1 MTRVSRKPWLFNG
14 LRDSAAAGIIAPS
27 MIAIMRS
34 AAALAGL
41 VTLIG
46 VEVAAQGYPARPV
59 RMVVPASP
67 GGVTDL
73 AARAI
78 APRLSEALGQQ
89 VVVDNRAGAGG
100 LIGTDT
106 VAKAAPDGHTL
117 LMVFDSFASNPHV
130 FKSLPYDTFRDFAPV
145 SLLFRGPQLVLAHPR
160 LGVRTFNDF
169 LALAKASLAPITF
182 ATAGPAT
189 SSRLS
194 TELFKTT
201 AGIAANLVHY
211 KGGGP
216 ALNDL
221 LGGHVD
227 AMIVSAGLALPHVQS
242 GRVTALAVT
251 SKERSPLVPGV
262 PAVSEFYP
270 GFEAQGWSGLLVPA
284 ATPYSIILRLNAEM
298 IRALGAPE
306 VKARFTILGY
316 ETVGSTPGEF
326 GRWIRDESAKWG
338 KVIRE
343 QGITAE

>member
-1 MTRVSRKPWLFNG
+1 VMGDERPAKRPLKPLYLVLTPLCLLYGLTSASAVAQDYPSRPI
-14 LRDSAAAGIIAPS
+14 R
-27 MIAIMRS
+27 MI
-34 AAALAGL
+34 
-41 VTLIG
+41 
-46 VEVAAQGYPARPV
+46 
-59 RMVVPASP
+59 VPAAP

-130 FKSLPYDTFRDFAPV
+130 FKNLPYDTFRDFAPV

-169 LALAKASLAPITF
+169 LALAKASRAPINF

-194 TELFKTT
+194 TELFKAT
-201 AGIAANLVHY
+201 AKIEANLVHY

-227 AMIVSAGLALPHVQS
+227 AMIVSAGLALPHVRS
-242 GRVTALAVT
+242 GRITALAVT
-251 SKERSPLVPGV
+251 SKDRSPLVPGV

-270 GFEAQGWSGLLVPA
+270 GFEAQGWSGLLAPV
-284 ATPYSIILRLNAEM
+284 ATPRSIILRLNAEM
-298 IRALGAPE
+298 IKALAAPE
-306 VKARFTILGY
+306 VKERFTILGY
-316 ETVGSTPGEF
+316 ETVGSTPEQF
-326 GRWIRDESAKWG
+326 GRWLRDESAKWG

-343 QGITAE
+343 HGITAE

>member
-1 MTRVSRKPWLFNG
+1 MGDERPAKRPLKPLYLVLTPLCLLYGLTSASAVAQDYPSRPI
-14 LRDSAAAGIIAPS
+14 R
-27 MIAIMRS
+27 MI
-34 AAALAGL
+34 
-41 VTLIG
+41 
-46 VEVAAQGYPARPV
+46 
-59 RMVVPASP
+59 VPAAP

-169 LALAKASLAPITF
+169 LALAKASRAPINF

-194 TELFKTT
+194 TELFKAT
-201 AGIAANLVHY
+201 AKIEANLVHY

-227 AMIVSAGLALPHVQS
+227 AMIVSAGLALPHVRS
-242 GRVTALAVT
+242 GRITALAVT
-251 SKERSPLVPGV
+251 SKDRSPLVPGV

-270 GFEAQGWSGLLVPA
+270 GFEAQGWSGLLAPV
-284 ATPYSIILRLNAEM
+284 ATPRSIILRLNAEM
-298 IRALGAPE
+298 IKALAAPE
-306 VKARFTILGY
+306 VKERFTILGY
-316 ETVGSTPGEF
+316 ETVGSTPEQF
-326 GRWIRDESAKWG
+326 GRWLRDESAKWG

-343 QGITAE
+343 HGITAE